1 MKDLS
6 VNKFI
11 RVLANLHNGE
21 RGMAKSETAVIII
34 VFVIVAV
41 LAIFSLLNGG
51 VFIAQRSNETINAG
65 IQGVK
70 RDLEI
75 SGSVI
80 AKCTDNTKIRYIL
93 FTVKNA
99 TAENP
104 IDMTPCDGTL
114 SAPNKA
120 VIDFSTATD
129 CLNNVKWT
137 KRALGAANEDNLL
150 EIGEQFE
157 VTIDLADLGEGK
169 ALTSPLGV
177 NSQFKIEIKQA
188 PGSILILQRDL
199 PAGLDKVMDL
209 H

>member
-21 RGMAKSETAVIII
+21 RGIARLETVII
-34 VFVIVAV
+34 VIAFAVVAAS
-41 LAIFSLLNGG
+41 AIFALLNGG
-51 VFIAQRSNETINAG
+51 VFIAQRSKETINAG
-65 IQGVK
+65 VQQVK
-70 RDLEI
+70 RYLEI
-75 SGSVI
+75 SDSVI
-80 AKCTDNTKIRYIL
+80 VKCTDNERIRYIL
-93 FTVKNA
+93 LMVRN
-99 TAENP
+99 TAAADP

-114 SAPNKA
+114 SAPNKT

-137 KRALGAANEDNLL
+137 KRAIGAADKDNLL

-157 VTIDLADLGEGK
+157 VTIDLVDLGEGK
-169 ALTSPLGV
+169 ALTIPLGV
-177 NSQFKIEIKQA
+177 NSQFKIEIKPA
-188 PGSILILQRDL
+188 PGSIIIVQRDL